1 VDYSSIVPAGI
12 CGQQGLIH
20 SYYIDNS
27 LVLYALNGKCSV
39 SSVPRGWGVM
49 SKRFEDY
56 APGARAIIRA
66 AERLFGR
73 HGLDGVSLRQIVV
86 AAGQVNPSAVQHHFG
101 SKRGLIQAV
110 YEMRTPLIEAARQAR
125 LNSMRG
131 KTTIK
136 DLLAAHLGP
145 IIEVLPNPDRVL
157 YARFMLRLL
166 PLSDAEHPHFSC
178 LDICTGSVELVKRML
193 ACYPRLAP
201 DIVTTRIRM
210 AVCVF
215 LQGICD
221 ERRVRGLSSHAYR
234 TEDMYWD
241 EIFQIALSVFGNP
254 YPAPSL
260 FGSCVTAAK
269 GKAPRTTARRR
280 TISSRSRM

>member
-1 VDYSSIVPAGI
+1 M
-12 CGQQGLIH
+12 QL
-20 SYYIDNS
+20 SY
-27 LVLYALNGKCSV
+27 
-39 SSVPRGWGVM
+39 M
-49 SKRFEDY
+49 SKRFDDY
-56 APGARAIIRA
+56 APGARAIIVA
-66 AERLFGR
+66 AERLFGQ
-73 HGLDGVSLRQIVV
+73 HGLDGVSLRQVV
-86 AAGQVNPSAVQHHFG
+86 AAAGQVNPSAVQHHFG

-110 YEMRTPLIEAARQAR
+110 YEMRTPRIEAARQAR

-131 KTTIK
+131 KATME
-136 DLLAAHLGP
+136 DLVGAHLEP

-178 LDICTGSVELVKRML
+178 LEMCAASVEIVRRML

-221 ERRVRGLSSHAYR
+221 ERRVRALSSHAYR
-234 TEDMYWD
+234 TEQMYWD
-241 EIFQIALSVFGNP
+241 EIFQIALSVFSNP
-254 YPAPSL
+254 YPAPVRFSAP
-260 FGSCVTAAK
+260 AAAATGK
-269 GKAPRTTARRR
+269 GKKPAGRSAGSLAGVRSAAARPKSA
-280 TISSRSRM
+280 SS

>member
-1 VDYSSIVPAGI
+1 MA
-12 CGQQGLIH
+12 
-20 SYYIDNS
+20 
-27 LVLYALNGKCSV
+27 
-39 SSVPRGWGVM
+39 
-49 SKRFEDY
+49 KRFDDY
-56 APGARAIIRA
+56 APGARAIIVA
-66 AERLFGR
+66 AERLFGQ
-73 HGLDGVSLRQIVV
+73 HGLDGVSLRQVV
-86 AAGQVNPSAVQHHFG
+86 AAAGQVNPSAVQHHFG

-110 YEMRTPLIEAARQAR
+110 YEMRTPRIEAARQAK

-131 KTTIK
+131 KARIE
-136 DLLAAHLGP
+136 DLVGAHLKP
-145 IIEVLPNPDRVL
+145 IIEVLPNPDRLL

-178 LDICTGSVELVKRML
+178 LEMCAASVEIVRRML

-234 TEDMYWD
+234 TEQMYWD
-241 EIFQIALSVFGNP
+241 EIFQIALSVFSNP
-254 YPAPSL
+254 YPAPARFGAPAAAAAGKRKKPAGRRAGSL
-260 FGSCVTAAK
+260 AGVRSAA
-269 GKAPRTTARRR
+269 ARPK
-280 TISSRSRM
+280 SASR